1 MANGGDVI
9 FNFKGDDKE
18 LQKTTQN
25 VTSKIKGLSKT
36 IGKVALA
43 GGLSLGGMFAGM
55 VTSSVK
61 ARGEIEQ
68 SLGGI
73 NKLFGKSANEV
84 VKNSQKAYKTAGIS
98 ANQYMEQ
105 ATSFSASLLKGLN
118 GDTAKAAKI
127 ADTAIKDMADNA
139 NTFGTSMESIQMAYQ
154 GFAKQNYTMLDN
166 LKLGYGGTKSEM
178 VKLVKESGVLGEAS
192 KDLTLKNFDQKVSFD
207 QIILAINKT
216 QQRLKITGTT
226 AKEAGATLQGS
237 VSALKASWNNL
248 LSGMGSAKEVL
259 ESLKPVIQNVS
270 RIAKEAIGAIWSEL
284 TGMISNALQPAFDWI
299 NKHKDALTYAAIA
312 VGTLTAAIVAYII
325 QQNIMTIMVG
335 GLNIVLGIYN
345 TITGI
350 ATAVTTAFGAVIAF
364 LTNPITLVI
373 LAIGALIAIG
383 VLLVKNWDKVK
394 AGLLSAFNNIKIG
407 ISNGV
412 NAIKGFFGNMGN
424 HISEKVNGIKGKL
437 GEFGNKMKDLATQ
450 KIPQAIKNITTF
462 FGQLPGKLW
471 SLLTSAFNK
480 FAQFCTNLANKAKEG
495 AKKAV
500 DAIKNG
506 FTNLPGNMVSIG
518 TNVVKGIW
526 NGIGNTAQ
534 WLFDKIK
541 GFKDQV
547 LNKFKSFF
555 GIHSPS
561 TLFRDQVG
569 VFMAQGIGEGFTDEM
584 GKVSKQMNKA
594 MATIGLGDMFELSP
608 TLNRTMSS
616 SSNVNV
622 QVINNMETD
631 LLGNLVNKI
640 KTYSNGA
647 KNDYNY
653 GMSY

>member
-9 FNFKGDDKE
+9 FNFKGDDKQ
-18 LQKTTQN
+18 LQKTTSEA
-25 VTSKIKGLSKT
+25 TSKLKGLSKT

-43 GGLSLGGMFAGM
+43 GGVALGGMFAGM

-61 ARGEIEQ
+61 ARGQIEQ

-84 VKNSQKAYKTAGIS
+84 IKNSQKAYKTAGIS

-105 ATSFSASLLKGLN
+105 VTSFSASLLKGLN
-118 GDTAKAAKI
+118 GDTEKTAKI

-139 NTFGTSMESIQMAYQ
+139 NTFGTSMESLQTAYQ

-226 AKEAGATLQGS
+226 AKEANSTLQGS
-237 VSALKASWNNL
+237 VASLKSSWENL
-248 LSGMGSAKEVL
+248 LSGMGTTKEVV
-259 ESLKPVIQNVS
+259 ESLKPVIKNVS
-270 RIAKEAIGAIWSEL
+270 RIAKEAIKAIWDEIKGL
-284 TGMISNALQPAFDWI
+284 IAEALQPVSNWI
-299 NKHKDALTYAAIA
+299 KEHQTLLTIIIGI
-312 VGTLTAAIVAYII
+312 VGSLTAALVAYTIA
-325 QQNIMTIMVG
+325 QNIA
-335 GLNIVLGIYN
+335 NISLGIYN
-345 TITGI
+345 GLMGI
-350 ATAVTTAFGAVIAF
+350 AAAATTAFGAVVAF
-364 LTNPITLVI
+364 LTSPITLVV
-373 LAIGALIAIG
+373 LAIGGLITAG
-383 VLLVKNWDKVK
+383 VLLVKNWETVK
-394 AGLLSAFNNIKIG
+394 TKILNVWNGIKTG
-407 ISNGV
+407 VGNAANGV
-412 NAIKGFFGNMGN
+412 KGFFTNMGT
-424 HISEKVNGIKGKL
+424 HIGNKVNTIKSKL
-437 GEFGNKMKDLATQ
+437 GEFGSKMKDVATNKIGPAIQ
-450 KIPQAIKNITTF
+450 KVGTF
-462 FGQLPGKLW
+462 FGQLPGKMW
-471 SLLTSAFNK
+471 THLTNAWNK
-480 FAQFCTNLANKAKEG
+480 FVSWCTNLATKAKEA

-506 FTNLPGNMVSIG
+506 FTNLPGNMATIG
-518 TNVVKGIW
+518 SNIVKGIW
-526 NGIGNTAQ
+526 NGIGNMAQ
-534 WLFDKIK
+534 WLFEKIK
-541 GFKDQV
+541 SFKDAV

-561 TLFRDQVG
+561 TLFRDELG

-584 GKVSKQMNKA
+584 GKVSKQMNRA
-594 MATIGLGDMFELSP
+594 MATVGLGDMFELSP

-616 SSNVNV
+616 SNNVNV

-631 LLGNLVNKI
+631 LLGNLVNTVR
-640 KTYSNGA
+640 TYSNGA

>member
-1 MANGGDVI
+1 
-9 FNFKGDDKE
+9 
-18 LQKTTQN
+18 
-25 VTSKIKGLSKT
+25 
-36 IGKVALA
+36 
-43 GGLSLGGMFAGM
+43 
-55 VTSSVK
+55 
-61 ARGEIEQ
+61 
-68 SLGGI
+68 
-73 NKLFGKSANEV
+73 
-84 VKNSQKAYKTAGIS
+84 
-98 ANQYMEQ
+98 
-105 ATSFSASLLKGLN
+105 
-118 GDTAKAAKI
+118 
-127 ADTAIKDMADNA
+127 
-139 NTFGTSMESIQMAYQ
+139 
-154 GFAKQNYTMLDN
+154 
-166 LKLGYGGTKSEM
+166 M

-226 AKEAGATLQGS
+226 AKEAGDTLQGS
-237 VSALKASWNNL
+237 VASLKASWNNL

-350 ATAVTTAFGAVIAF
+350 ATAVTTVFGAVIAF
-364 LTNPITLVI
+364 LTSPITLVV
-373 LAIGALIAIG
+373 IAIG
-383 VLLVKNWDKVK
+383 GLIAATVAVVKNWETVK
-394 AGLLSAFNNIKIG
+394 TKILNIWNG
-407 ISNGV
+407 IKTGVGNAVNGV
-412 NAIKGFFGNMGN
+412 KGFFSNMGT
-424 HISEKVNGIKGKL
+424 HIGDKVNTIKTKL
-437 GEFGNKMKDLATQ
+437 GEFGNKMRDVATN
-450 KIPQAIKNITTF
+450 KIGPAINKVGTF
-462 FGQLPGKLW
+462 FGQLPGKMW
-471 SLLTSAFNK
+471 THLTNAFNK

-495 AKKAV
+495 AKVAV
-500 DAIKNG
+500 NAIKNG
-506 FTNLPGNMVSIG
+506 FTNLPGNMVTIG

-526 NGIGNTAQ
+526 NGIGNTAS
-534 WLFDKIK
+534 WLFEKIK
-541 GFKDQV
+541 GFKDAV

-561 TLFRDQVG
+561 TLFRDELG

-584 GKVSKQMNKA
+584 SSVSKQMNKA
-594 MATIGLGDMFELSP
+594 MATVGLGDMFELSP

-616 SSNVNV
+616 SNNVNV

-631 LLGNLVNKI
+631 LLGNLVNNI

>member
-36 IGKVALA
+36 IGKVALT
-43 GGLSLGGMFAGM
+43 GGVALGGMFAGM
-55 VTSSVK
+55 VTSSIN

-73 NKLFGKSANEV
+73 NKLFGKSASEV

-139 NTFGTSMESIQMAYQ
+139 NTFGTSMESIQTAYQ

-192 KDLTLKNFDQKVSFD
+192 KDLTLKNFDEKVSFD

-226 AKEAGATLQGS
+226 AKEAGDTLQGS
-237 VSALKASWNNL
+237 VASLKASWSNL
-248 LSGMGSAKEVL
+248 LSGMGGAKEVL
-259 ESLKPVIQNVS
+259 NSLKPVIKNVS
-270 RIAKEAIGAIWSEL
+270 RIAKEAIKAIWDEIKGL
-284 TGMISNALQPAFDWI
+284 IAEALQPVSNWI
-299 NKHKDALTYAAIA
+299 KEHQTLLTIIA
-312 VGTLTAAIVAYII
+312 GVIGTLTVAIVAYTIA
-325 QQNIMTIMVG
+325 QNIA
-335 GLNIVLGIYN
+335 NIALGIYN
-345 TITGI
+345 GLMGI
-350 ATAVTTAFGAVIAF
+350 AAAATTAFGAVVAF
-364 LTNPITLVI
+364 LTSPITLVV
-373 LAIGALIAIG
+373 LAIGALITAG

-394 AGLLSAFNNIKIG
+394 AGLLNVWNGIKTG
-407 ISNGV
+407 VSNGV
-412 NAIKGFFGNMGN
+412 NAIKGFFGNMVN

-584 GKVSKQMNKA
+584 SSVSKKMNRA
-594 MATIGLGDMFELSP
+594 MATVGLGDMFELSP
-608 TLNRTMSS
+608 TLNKTMSS
-616 SSNVNV
+616 STNVNV

-631 LLGNLVNKI
+631 LLGNLVNNI

>member
-1 MANGGDVI
+1 MSNGGDVI

-84 VKNSQKAYKTAGIS
+84 IKNSQKAYKTAGIS

-139 NTFGTSMESIQMAYQ
+139 NTFGTSMENIQTAYQ

-226 AKEAGATLQGS
+226 AKEANTTLQGS
-237 VSALKASWNNL
+237 VASLKASWNNL
-248 LSGMGSAKEVL
+248 LSGMGTTKEVV

-270 RIAKEAIGAIWSEL
+270 RIAKEAIKAIWDEIKGL
-284 TGMISNALQPAFDWI
+284 IAEALQPVSNWI
-299 NKHKDALTYAAIA
+299 KEHQTLLTVMAGIVGSLTVAI
-312 VGTLTAAIVAYII
+312 GAYII
-325 QQNIMTIMVG
+325 AQNIA
-335 GLNIVLGIYN
+335 NISLGIYN
-345 TITGI
+345 GLMGI
-350 ATAVTTAFGAVIAF
+350 AAAATTVFGAVVAF
-364 LTNPITLVI
+364 LTSPITLVI
-373 LAIGALIAIG
+373 LAIGALITIG

-394 AGLLSAFNNIKIG
+394 AGLLNVWNGIKTG
-407 ISNGV
+407 VSNGV
-412 NAIKGFFGNMGN
+412 NAVKGFFSNMGT
-424 HISEKVNGIKGKL
+424 HIGNKVNTIKTKL
-437 GEFGNKMKDLATQ
+437 GEFGNKMRDVATNKIGPAIQ
-450 KIPQAIKNITTF
+450 KVGAF
-462 FGQLPGKLW
+462 FGQLPGKMW
-471 SLLTSAFNK
+471 THLTNAWNK
-480 FAQFCTNLANKAKEG
+480 FVTWCTNLATKAKEA

-506 FTNLPGNMVSIG
+506 FTNLPGNMVTIG

-631 LLGNLVNKI
+631 LLGNLVNNI

>member
-9 FNFKGDDKE
+9 FNFKGDDKQ
-18 LQKTTQN
+18 LNKSIQSATKTL
-25 VTSKIKGLSKT
+25 KG
-36 IGKVALA
+36 IGKTFLTAA
-43 GGLSLGGMFAGM
+43 GIGTVSFGAMFAGIA
-55 VTSSVK
+55 TGSVK

-73 NKLFGKSANEV
+73 NKLFGKSADEV
-84 VKNSQKAYKTAGIS
+84 IKNSQRAYKTAGIS

-105 ATSFSASLLKGLN
+105 VTSFSASLLKGLN
-118 GDTAKAAKI
+118 GDTAATAKI

-139 NTFGTSMESIQMAYQ
+139 NTFGTSMESIQTAYQ

-226 AKEAGATLQGS
+226 AKEANTTLQGS
-237 VSALKASWNNL
+237 VASLKASWSNL
-248 LSGMGSAKEVL
+248 LSGMGTTKEVV

-270 RIAKEAIGAIWSEL
+270 RIAKEAIKAIWDEIKAL
-284 TGMISNALQPAFDWI
+284 IAEALQPVSNWI
-299 NKHKDALTYAAIA
+299 REHQTLLTIMAGI
-312 VGTLTAAIVAYII
+312 VGSLTAAIVAYTIA
-325 QQNIMTIMVG
+325 QNIA
-335 GLNIVLGIYN
+335 NIALGIYN
-345 TITGI
+345 GLMGI
-350 ATAVTTAFGAVIAF
+350 AAAATTAFGAVVAF
-364 LTNPITLVI
+364 LTSPITLVV
-373 LAIGALIAIG
+373 LAIGALITAG

-394 AGLLSAFNNIKIG
+394 AGLLSAFNNIKTG

-412 NAIKGFFGNMGN
+412 NAIKGFFGNMVN

-471 SLLTSAFNK
+471 SLLTSAFSK
-480 FAQFCTNLANKAKEG
+480 FSQFCTNLADKAKEG

-561 TLFRDQVG
+561 TLLRDQVG
-569 VFMAQGIGEGFTDEM
+569 VFMAQGIGEGFTNEM
-584 GKVSKQMNKA
+584 SSVSKQMNKA
-594 MATIGLGDMFELSP
+594 LAKVGFKDMFELSP

-631 LLGNLVNKI
+631 LLGNLVNNI

>member
-9 FNFKGDDKE
+9 FNFKGDDKQ
-18 LQKTTQN
+18 LNKSIQSSTKTL
-25 VTSKIKGLSKT
+25 KG
-36 IGKVALA
+36 IGKTFLTAA
-43 GGLSLGGMFAGM
+43 GIGTASFGAMFAGM
-55 VTSSVK
+55 VVGSVK
-61 ARGEIEQ
+61 ARGQIEQ

-84 VKNSQKAYKTAGIS
+84 IKNSQKAYKTAGIS

-105 ATSFSASLLKGLN
+105 VTSFSASLLKGLN
-118 GDTAKAAKI
+118 GDTAKTAKI
-127 ADTAIKDMADNA
+127 ADIAIKDMADNA
-139 NTFGTSMESIQMAYQ
+139 NTFGTSMESIQTAYQ

-226 AKEAGATLQGS
+226 AKEAGDTLQGS
-237 VSALKASWNNL
+237 VASLKASWQNL
-248 LSGMGSAKEVL
+248 LSGMGTTKEVI
-259 ESLKPVIQNVS
+259 ESLKPVIKNVS
-270 RIAKEAIGAIWSEL
+270 RIAKEAIKAIWDEIKGL
-284 TGMISNALQPAFDWI
+284 IAEALQPVSNWI
-299 NKHKDALTYAAIA
+299 KEHQILLTIITGI
-312 VGTLTAAIVAYII
+312 VGSLTAAIVAYTIA
-325 QQNIMTIMVG
+325 QNIA
-335 GLNIVLGIYN
+335 NIALGIYN
-345 TITGI
+345 GLMGI
-350 ATAVTTAFGAVIAF
+350 AAAATTAFGAVVAF
-364 LTNPITLVI
+364 LTSPITLVV
-373 LAIGALIAIG
+373 LAIGGLITAG

-394 AGLLSAFNNIKIG
+394 AGLLSAFNNIKTG

-437 GEFGNKMKDLATQ
+437 GEFGSKMKDVATN
-450 KIPQAIKNITTF
+450 KIGPAVNKISTF
-462 FGQLPGKLW
+462 FGQLPGKMW
-471 SLLTSAFNK
+471 THLTNAWNK
-480 FAQFCTNLANKAKEG
+480 FVTWCTNLATKAKEG

-506 FTNLPGNMVSIG
+506 FANLPGNMVSVG
-518 TNVVKGIW
+518 TNIVKGIW
-526 NGIGNTAQ
+526 NGIGNTAS
-534 WLFDKIK
+534 WLFEKIK
-541 GFKDQV
+541 GFKDAV

-561 TLFRDQVG
+561 TLFRDELG

-631 LLGNLVNKI
+631 LLGNLVNNI
-640 KTYSNGA
+640 RTYSNGA

>member
-36 IGKVALA
+36 IGKVALT
-43 GGLSLGGMFAGM
+43 GGVALGGMFAGM
-55 VTSSVK
+55 VTSSIN

-84 VKNSQKAYKTAGIS
+84 IKNSQKAYKTAGIS

-118 GDTAKAAKI
+118 GDTAQAAKI

-139 NTFGTSMESIQMAYQ
+139 NTFGTSMESIQTAYQ

-192 KDLTLKNFDQKVSFD
+192 KDLTLKNFDEKVSFD

-226 AKEAGATLQGS
+226 AKEANTTLQGS
-237 VSALKASWNNL
+237 VASLKASWNNL
-248 LSGMGSAKEVL
+248 LSGMGTTKEVV

-270 RIAKEAIGAIWSEL
+270 RIAKEAIKAIWDEIKGL
-284 TGMISNALQPAFDWI
+284 IAEALQPVSNWI
-299 NKHKDALTYAAIA
+299 REHQTLLTIMAGIVGSLTVAI
-312 VGTLTAAIVAYII
+312 GAYII
-325 QQNIMTIMVG
+325 AQNIA
-335 GLNIVLGIYN
+335 NISLGIYN
-345 TITGI
+345 GLMGI
-350 ATAVTTAFGAVIAF
+350 AAAATTAFGAVVAF
-364 LTNPITLVI
+364 LTSPITLVI
-373 LAIGALIAIG
+373 LAIGALITIG

-394 AGLLSAFNNIKIG
+394 AGLLNVWNGIKTG
-407 ISNGV
+407 VSNGV
-412 NAIKGFFGNMGN
+412 NAVKGFFSNMGT
-424 HISEKVNGIKGKL
+424 HISNKVNNIKTKL
-437 GEFGNKMKDLATQ
+437 GEFGNKMRDVATNKIGPAIQ
-450 KIPQAIKNITTF
+450 KVGTF
-462 FGQLPGKLW
+462 FGQLPGKMW
-471 SLLTSAFNK
+471 THLTNAWNK
-480 FAQFCTNLANKAKEG
+480 FVTWCTNLAKKAKEG

-500 DAIKNG
+500 EAIKNG
-506 FTNLPGNMVSIG
+506 FTNLPGNMVNIG

-584 GKVSKQMNKA
+584 SSVSKQMNKA
-594 MATIGLGDMFELSP
+594 MATVGLGDMFELSP

-631 LLGNLVNKI
+631 LLGNLVNNI

>member
-9 FNFKGDDKE
+9 FNFKGDDKQ
-18 LQKTTQN
+18 LQKTTSK
-25 VTSKIKGLSKT
+25 VTSTLKGLSKT

-43 GGLSLGGMFAGM
+43 GGVTLGGMFVGM

-61 ARGEIEQ
+61 ARGQIEQ

-73 NKLFGKSANEV
+73 NKLFGKSADEV
-84 VKNSQKAYKTAGIS
+84 IKNSQKAYKTAGIS

-105 ATSFSASLLKGLN
+105 VTSFSASLLKGLN
-118 GDTAKAAKI
+118 GDTAKTAKI

-139 NTFGTSMESIQMAYQ
+139 NTFGTSIESIQTAYQ

-178 VKLVKESGVLGEAS
+178 VKLVKESGVLGETS

-226 AKEAGATLQGS
+226 AKEAGSTMLGS
-237 VSALKASWNNL
+237 ISSLKASWQNL
-248 LSGMGSAKEVL
+248 LSGMGTTKEVI
-259 ESLKPVIQNVS
+259 ESLKPVIKNVS
-270 RIAKEAIGAIWSEL
+270 RIAKEAISAIWSEL
-284 TGMISNALQPAFDWI
+284 TGMISNALQPAYDWI
-299 NKHKDALTYAAIA
+299 NKHKDALTYAGIA
-312 VGTLTAAIVAYII
+312 VGTLTAAIVAYTIA
-325 QQNIMTIMVG
+325 QNAATISGMIANGVI
-335 GLNIVLGIYN
+335 GLL
-345 TITGI
+345 TATTTI
-350 ATAVTTAFGAVIAF
+350 ATAATTAFGAVVGF
-364 LTNPITLVI
+364 LTSPITLVVV
-373 LAIGALIAIG
+373 AIGGLIAAT
-383 VLLVKNWDKVK
+383 VAVVKNWETVK
-394 AGLLSAFNNIKIG
+394 TKILNIWNG
-407 ISNGV
+407 IKTGV
-412 NAIKGFFGNMGN
+412 GNAVDGVKGFFSNMGT
-424 HISEKVNGIKGKL
+424 HIGNKVNTIKTKL
-437 GEFGNKMKDLATQ
+437 GEFGSKMKDVVTN
-450 KIPQAIKNITTF
+450 KIGPAVNKISTF
-462 FGQLPGKLW
+462 FGQLPGKMW
-471 SLLTSAFNK
+471 THLTNAWNK
-480 FAQFCTNLANKAKEG
+480 FVTWCTNLATKAKEG

-506 FTNLPGNMVSIG
+506 FTNLPGNMVTIG

-526 NGIGNTAQ
+526 NGIGNAAG
-534 WLFDKIK
+534 WLFEKIK
-541 GFKDQV
+541 GFKDAV

-561 TLFRDQVG
+561 TLFRDELG

-584 GKVSKQMNKA
+584 GKVSKQMNRA
-594 MATIGLGDMFELSP
+594 MATVGLGDMFELSP

-616 SSNVNV
+616 SNNVNV

-631 LLGNLVNKI
+631 LLGNLVNNI
-640 KTYSNGA
+640 RTYSNGA

>member
-1 MANGGDVI
+1 
-9 FNFKGDDKE
+9 
-18 LQKTTQN
+18 
-25 VTSKIKGLSKT
+25 
-36 IGKVALA
+36 
-43 GGLSLGGMFAGM
+43 
-55 VTSSVK
+55 
-61 ARGEIEQ
+61 
-68 SLGGI
+68 
-73 NKLFGKSANEV
+73 
-84 VKNSQKAYKTAGIS
+84 
-98 ANQYMEQ
+98 
-105 ATSFSASLLKGLN
+105 
-118 GDTAKAAKI
+118 
-127 ADTAIKDMADNA
+127 
-139 NTFGTSMESIQMAYQ
+139 
-154 GFAKQNYTMLDN
+154 
-166 LKLGYGGTKSEM
+166 M

-226 AKEAGATLQGS
+226 AKEAGDTLQGS

-364 LTNPITLVI
+364 LTSPITLVI

-480 FAQFCTNLANKAKEG
+480 FAQFCANLTNKAKEG

-506 FTNLPGNMVSIG
+506 FTNLPGNMVTIG

-584 GKVSKQMNKA
+584 SSVSKQMNKA
-594 MATIGLGDMFELSP
+594 MATVGLGDMFELSP

-631 LLGNLVNKI
+631 LLGNLVNNI

>member
-9 FNFKGDDKE
+9 FNFKGDDKQ
-18 LQKTTQN
+18 LNKSIQSATKTL
-25 VTSKIKGLSKT
+25 KG
-36 IGKVALA
+36 IGKTFLTAA
-43 GGLSLGGMFAGM
+43 GVGTVSFGAMFAGIA
-55 VTSSVK
+55 TGSVK
-61 ARGEIEQ
+61 ARGQIEQ

-73 NKLFGKSANEV
+73 NKLFGKSADEV

-105 ATSFSASLLKGLN
+105 VTSFSASLLKGLN
-118 GDTAKAAKI
+118 GDTAKTAKI

-139 NTFGTSMESIQMAYQ
+139 NTFGTSMESIQTAYQ

-226 AKEAGATLQGS
+226 AKEAGTTMLGS
-237 VSALKASWNNL
+237 ISSLKASWQNL
-248 LSGMGSAKEVL
+248 LSGMGTTKEVI
-259 ESLKPVIQNVS
+259 ESLKPVIKNVS
-270 RIAKEAIGAIWSEL
+270 RIAKEAIKAIWDEIKAL
-284 TGMISNALQPAFDWI
+284 IAEALQPVSNWI
-299 NKHKDALTYAAIA
+299 REHQTLLTIITGI
-312 VGTLTAAIVAYII
+312 VGSLTAAIVAYTIA
-325 QQNIMTIMVG
+325 QNIA
-335 GLNIVLGIYN
+335 NIALGIYN
-345 TITGI
+345 GLMGI
-350 ATAVTTAFGAVIAF
+350 AAAATTAFGAVVAF
-364 LTNPITLVI
+364 LTSPITLVV
-373 LAIGALIAIG
+373 LAIGALITAG

-394 AGLLSAFNNIKIG
+394 AGLLSAFNNIKTG

-412 NAIKGFFGNMGN
+412 NAIKGFFGNMVN

-462 FGQLPGKLW
+462 FGQLPGKMW
-471 SLLTSAFNK
+471 THLTNAWNK
-480 FAQFCTNLANKAKEG
+480 FVTWCTNLAAKAKDA

-584 GKVSKQMNKA
+584 SSVSKQMNKA
-594 MATIGLGDMFELSP
+594 MATVGLGDMFELSP

-631 LLGNLVNKI
+631 LLGNLVNNI

>member
-25 VTSKIKGLSKT
+25 VTSKLKGLSKT
-36 IGKVALA
+36 IGKVALT
-43 GGLSLGGMFAGM
+43 GGVALGGMFAGM
-55 VTSSVK
+55 VTSSIN

-84 VKNSQKAYKTAGIS
+84 IKNSQRAYKTAGIS

-105 ATSFSASLLKGLN
+105 TTSFSASLLKGLN

-139 NTFGTSMESIQMAYQ
+139 NTFGTSMESIQTAYQ

-226 AKEAGATLQGS
+226 AKEAGSTMLGS
-237 VSALKASWNNL
+237 ISSLKASWNNL
-248 LSGMGSAKEVL
+248 LSGMGTTKEVI
-259 ESLKPVIQNVS
+259 ESLKPVIKNVS
-270 RIAKEAIGAIWSEL
+270 RIAKEAIKAIWDEIKGL
-284 TGMISNALQPAFDWI
+284 IAEALQPVSNWI
-299 NKHKDALTYAAIA
+299 REHQTLLTIMAGIVGSLTVAI
-312 VGTLTAAIVAYII
+312 GAYTIA
-325 QQNIMTIMVG
+325 QNIA
-335 GLNIVLGIYN
+335 NIALGIYN
-345 TITGI
+345 GLMGI
-350 ATAVTTAFGAVIAF
+350 AAAATTAFGAVVAF
-364 LTNPITLVI
+364 LTSPITLVI
-373 LAIGALIAIG
+373 LAIGALITAG

-394 AGLLSAFNNIKIG
+394 AGILNAFNGIKTG
-407 ISNGV
+407 VSNGV
-412 NAIKGFFGNMGN
+412 NAVKGFFSNMGT
-424 HISEKVNGIKGKL
+424 HIGDKVNTIKTKL
-437 GEFGNKMKDLATQ
+437 GEFGNKMRDVATN
-450 KIPQAIKNITTF
+450 KIGPAINKIGTF
-462 FGQLPGKLW
+462 FGQLPGKMW
-471 SLLTSAFNK
+471 THLTNAWNK
-480 FAQFCTNLANKAKEG
+480 FVTWCTNLATKAKEG

-500 DAIKNG
+500 EAIKNG
-506 FTNLPGNMVSIG
+506 FANLPGNMVSIG

-584 GKVSKQMNKA
+584 SSVSKQMNKA
-594 MATIGLGDMFELSP
+594 MATVGLGDMFELSP

-631 LLGNLVNKI
+631 LLGNLVNNI